1 MTHTLHRT
9 HHVPG
14 GPDDIIVFSMA
25 ARGFNHEGGGPRL
38 AEVFKVLLRHRPAN
52 AGDDNQGGV
61 LTGLTAEKIIAD
73 ANDKAYM
80 AGAYADE
87 ADVEATLRE
96 LKARD
101 IGMSVVVTG
110 PRERIFALLERVGL
124 APHTVNLSI
133 GTFGKTALLPEPE
146 ILDITSMCGHG
157 MVCVDHVKHVIGR
170 IGAGKMT
177 AAQAAEELA
186 RPCTCAMFNPARA
199 AHVLEAVCHRK
210 GGESRAR

>member
-52 AGDDNQGGV
+52 VGDDNQGGV

-96 LKARD
+96 LKERD

-110 PRERIFALLERVGL
+110 PRERIFAMLERVGL
-124 APHTVNLSI
+124 TPHTVNLSI
-133 GTFGKTALLPEPE
+133 GTFGKTELLPAPE
-146 ILDITSMCGHG
+146 VLDITSMCGHG
-157 MVCVDHVKHVIGR
+157 MVCVDHVTHVVKAIR
-170 IGAGKMT
+170 AGKIT
-177 AAQAAEELA
+177 AAQGAEELA

-199 AHVLEAVCHRK
+199 SHVLDAVCHRK
-210 GGESRAR
+210 EGDSRAR